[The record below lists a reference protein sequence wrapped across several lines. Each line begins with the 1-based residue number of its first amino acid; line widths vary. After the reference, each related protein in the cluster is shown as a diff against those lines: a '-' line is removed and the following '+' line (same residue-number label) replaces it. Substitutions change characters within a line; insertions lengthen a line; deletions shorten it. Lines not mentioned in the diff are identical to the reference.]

1 MKSKYC
7 VGFLEFVAAIIDS
20 IIGAVNMSIIE
31 PCSIIASIIAP
42 DSFAIIQL
50 LQLLHQLLRQLLFPL
65 ISIIAPFIA
74 IIDQLLH
81 QLLHQLSII
90 ASIIASNIASIIAS
104 NYCVQYFNY
113 CKYFNYCIN
122 HCTR

>member
-50 LQLLHQLLRQLLFPL
+50 LQLLHQLLRRLLRL
-65 ISIIAPFIA
+65 ISIIAQFIA

-81 QLLHQLSII
+81 QL
-90 ASIIASNIASIIAS
+90 
-104 NYCVQYFNY
+104 
-113 CKYFNYCIN
+113 
-122 HCTR
+122 